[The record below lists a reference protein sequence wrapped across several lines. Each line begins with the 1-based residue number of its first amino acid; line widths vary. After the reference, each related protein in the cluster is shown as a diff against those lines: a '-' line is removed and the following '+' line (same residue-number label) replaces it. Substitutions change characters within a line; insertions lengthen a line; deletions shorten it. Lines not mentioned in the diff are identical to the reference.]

1 MRISDWSSDVCSSDL
16 GGRGGGARS
25 PGKRRPG
32 ALPWPRFHRPPRRTV
47 AGGPPPEFKKGLMSN
62 TQPRAASPQK
72 YKRVLLKISG
82 EALMGN
88 RESGMDPALVAPIAR
103 AVAEVR
109 TPGHDRSE
117 ESRVGKG
124 RARTGKIRG
133 DPEP

>member
-72 YKRVLLKISG
+72 YKRVLLQISAA
-82 EALMGN
+82 ALMGN
-88 RESGMDPALVAPIAR
+88 PEYGMDPTLVAQIAR
-103 AVAEVR
+103 HVTELHTLRHDACLVVAC
-109 TPGHDRSE
+109 
-117 ESRVGKG
+117 
-124 RARTGKIRG
+124 AN
-133 DPEP
+133 

>member
-88 RESGMDPALVAPIAR
+88 REYGMDPAMVAPIASD
-103 AVAEVR
+103 VAEVR
-109 TPGHDRSE
+109 TLGIDVCLVDRSE
-117 ESRVGKG
+117 AHTSEL
-124 RARTGKIRG
+124 
-133 DPEP
+133 